1 MDATNTPP
9 TATDVVLVEDDQ
21 VTISKLVFTDPLVAE
36 YLSSVPMEQRCAEL
50 VRAIGV
56 GVHGL
61 STTTMRATIDEMQQ
75 QVQRIIT
82 TATAAAESQLGSAL
96 EDGRAH
102 LAANLDPEV
111 RSSLTARAI
120 AELSELHEATLQRFD
135 PERTDSHTARLI
147 GAISDLL
154 GPQGQLAQRL
164 ADALD
169 PTSSGNGI
177 GQLADSFERRF
188 QELRDLLIGDQHRRE
203 EAQRGT
209 AKGVE
214 FEDGL
219 DELLRTEA
227 RSLHGCIVERTG
239 NVGGSL
245 GTHAKV
251 GDFLLTLPDGTRVV
265 VEAKN
270 TARIGLT
277 GSTGILTELDSA
289 MDNRNAQWAICVS
302 RLDAFPG
309 EVGAFAVYGNRV
321 LVVDP
326 GDGVLT
332 GVALRWVAAAIRAV
346 RADDDRV
353 DRGAALE
360 RLGRIRDLAQHF
372 SRSKKVLA
380 GAQSSLETVRD
391 ELDGLRTQLLDL
403 VDDAVR
409 SLDSSEP
416 EARQVA

>member
-1 MDATNTPP
+1 MDATVTPP
-9 TATDVVLVEDDQ
+9 TVTGTVFVEDDL
-21 VTISKLVFTDPLVAE
+21 VTISKLAFTDPLVAGH
-36 YLSSVPMEQRCAEL
+36 LSAIPMEKRGTEL
-50 VRAIGV
+50 ARAIGI

-75 QVQRIIT
+75 QVQRIIA
-82 TATAAAESQLGSAL
+82 TATATAERQLGSTL

-120 AELSELHEATLQRFD
+120 AELGELHETTLQRFD
-135 PERTDSHTARLI
+135 PERTDSHTARLLN
-147 GAISDLL
+147 AISDLL

-164 ADALD
+164 ADAFD
-169 PTSSGNGI
+169 PTRSDSGI

-188 QELRDLLIGDQHRRE
+188 QELRDLLIGEQHRRE

-219 DELLRTEA
+219 DELLRSEA

-239 NVGGSL
+239 STGGAL

-265 VEAKN
+265 IEAKN
-270 TARIGLT
+270 TARISLT
-277 GSTGILTELDSA
+277 GTTGILTELDSA
-289 MDNRNAQWAICVS
+289 MDNRNAEWGLCIS
-302 RLDAFPG
+302 RRDAFPG
-309 EVGAFAVYGNRV
+309 EVATFAVYGNRV

-332 GVALRWVAAAIRAV
+332 SVALRWIAAAVGAARTDVGRI
-346 RADDDRV
+346 

-391 ELDGLRTQLLDL
+391 ELDSLRTQLLDL

-409 SLDSSEP
+409 SLHTSGE
-416 EARQVA
+416 ETRQVA

>member
-1 MDATNTPP
+1 MTLSQLTF
-9 TATDVVLVEDDQ
+9 
-21 VTISKLVFTDPLVAE
+21 SDPLVAG
-36 YLSSVPMEQRCAEL
+36 YLTSIPKEQWSNEL
-50 VRAIGV
+50 IRAIGI
-56 GVHGL
+56 GIHGL
-61 STTTMRATIDEMQQ
+61 SATTMRATIDEMQE
-75 QVQRIIT
+75 QVRRIIA
-82 TATAAAESQLGSAL
+82 TATATAESQLGSAL
-96 EDGRAH
+96 EDGQAH
-102 LAANLDPEV
+102 LTAKLDPEV

-120 AELSELHEATLQRFD
+120 AELADLHEATLQRFD

-164 ADALD
+164 AEAFD
-169 PTSSGNGI
+169 PASSDTGI

-188 QELRDLLIGDQHRRE
+188 QELRDLLVGEQRRRE
-203 EAQRGT
+203 EAERGT

-214 FEDGL
+214 FEDEL
-219 DELLRTEA
+219 DTLLRDEA
-227 RSLHGCIVERTG
+227 RSLSGCIVERTG
-239 NVGGSL
+239 TAGGSL
-245 GTHAKV
+245 GAQIKV
-251 GDFLLTLPDGTRVV
+251 GDFLVTMSDGTRVV

-270 TARIGLT
+270 TCRIGLT
-277 GSTGILTELDSA
+277 GSTGILAELDSA
-289 MDNRNAQWAICVS
+289 MDNRNAEWAVCVS
-302 RLDAFPG
+302 RHDAYPG
-309 EVGAFAVYGNRV
+309 EVGTFAVYGNRV

-332 GVALRWVAAAIRAV
+332 RVALRWVAAAV
-346 RADDDRV
+346 RSSHAGHDQV

-380 GAQSSLETVRD
+380 GAQSSLDTVRD

-409 SLDSSEP
+409 SLHTAESQT
-416 EARQVA
+416 RQVA